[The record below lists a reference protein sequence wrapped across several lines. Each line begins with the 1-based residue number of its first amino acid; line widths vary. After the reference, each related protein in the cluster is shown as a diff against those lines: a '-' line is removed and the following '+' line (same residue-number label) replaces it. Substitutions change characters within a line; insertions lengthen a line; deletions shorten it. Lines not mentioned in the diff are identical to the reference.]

1 MISMPCASGRVA
13 GFTAAL
19 LFAAGCGGEAPE
31 EAEGLPA
38 AEAAAPMESAEL
50 TALRARFDPFQ
61 EFARAEEAGYGS
73 AITPCWYHRE
83 NGGQGIHY
91 GKSDL
96 IDGTVAVM
104 EPELVMYEPQQ
115 DGTLQLLAVEYIV
128 PFAQWTDSVPPMVMG
143 ESLHRNEALELWV
156 HHVWL
161 WRENPSGMHADWN
174 PNVTCEHATE
184 SEDRADA

>member
-1 MISMPCASGRVA
+1 MCSWPRLRGALVA
-13 GFTAAL
+13 AAL
-19 LFAAGCGGEAPE
+19 LFPACGGGEPAEEGAEATP
-31 EAEGLPA
+31 G
-38 AEAAAPMESAEL
+38 AEAAPAESADMV
-50 TALRARFDPFQ
+50 ALREKFDPFQ
-61 EFARAEEAGYGS
+61 DFAAAQAAGYNS

-83 NGGQGIHY
+83 NGGQGLHY
-91 GKSDL
+91 GRTDL
-96 IDGTVAVM
+96 IDGTVTAL
-104 EPELVMYEPQQ
+104 EPELVMYEPQA
-115 DGTLQLLAVEYIV
+115 DGSLQLLAVEYIV
-128 PFAQWTDSVPPMVMG
+128 PFAQWTSETPPTVMG